1 MYDSKSIKIHDL
13 IQTNRKNLTGG
24 SLIFSMSGLKV
35 PVDNLDIIG
44 GVLQSWLKCYLKS
57 EHSIDLYPNPKT
69 QEFPDFFLNK
79 NLVGMLEL
87 KCFDANES
95 PNFDLANFDKYLR
108 ALTQPGNNDI
118 KADFLVLGYS
128 CRDSKI
134 NISEVYLKKIWQM
147 AGPSQTNILNLQVK
161 QKKPVNIRPKNFR
174 KSNEGTFK
182 SEDEFI
188 CALDQANARFN
199 KEPIGS
205 WSKRFYK
212 SRK

>member
-1 MYDSKSIKIHDL
+1 MYDSKAVKIHSL
-13 IQTNRKNLTGG
+13 IEKNLKNLCGG
-24 SLIFSMSGLKV
+24 NLIFSMSGLKV
-35 PVDNLDIIG
+35 SVDNLDIMG
-44 GVLQSWLKCYLKS
+44 GVLQSWIKSYLKN
-57 EHSIDLYPNPKT
+57 EHNVDLYSNPKT

-108 ALTQPGNNDI
+108 ALIQPGNCDI

-128 CRDSKI
+128 YLDSKI
-134 NISEVYLKKIWQM
+134 NISEVYLKKIWEM

-161 QKKPVNIRPKNFR
+161 QGKPVNIRPKNFR
-174 KSNEGTFK
+174 KSNVGTFK
-182 SEDEFI
+182 SEDDFI
-188 CALDQANARFN
+188 AALDAANTRFN
-199 KEPIGS
+199 REPRGS